1 MNHVHKELI
10 AWMWKIRRTILG
22 RYSFPS
28 YTVHFAYFSLSVQ
41 YLARLSTWLQWI
53 FFKNLSHN
61 CIPFLLKLALQNNH
75 KHLYCLNEHSLKS
88 NTAAA
93 LSDVYV
99 CALFT
104 TIGKLWGLVLCVSV
118 LLFYPCLSVCR
129 ESIVP
134 HTYTSVSIE
143 VNLLLAFLLTRIV
156 FDCCYLLATQ
166 IFSWNSLRHCIGCTV
181 PRFPWIY
188 FLPTN
193 NPF

>member
-93 LSDVYV
+93 LSDVHV
-99 CALFT
+99 RTL
-104 TIGKLWGLVLCVSV
+104 SV
-118 LLFYPCLSVCR
+118 LLFYPCRSVR
-129 ESIVP
+129 LESIVA

-156 FDCCYLLATQ
+156 FHCCYLLATQ
-166 IFSWNSLRHCIGCTV
+166 LFSWNSLRHCIGCTV
-181 PRFPWIY
+181 PHFPRIY